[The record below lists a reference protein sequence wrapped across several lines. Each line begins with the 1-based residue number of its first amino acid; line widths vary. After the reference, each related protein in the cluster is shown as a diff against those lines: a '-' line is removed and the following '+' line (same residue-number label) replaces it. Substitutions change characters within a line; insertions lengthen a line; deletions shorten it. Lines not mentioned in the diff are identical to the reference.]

1 MARFDVVA
9 LVLAPPEHIRVFC
22 EHYLAQGAERIR
34 LYLDADI
41 PTPPLSSAVEV
52 TICDDTFWRAHGG
65 RRPNSIDDRQT
76 VLYAQAYQATG
87 ADWLLVVDVDELIHG
102 EAVVPEVLAS
112 APAGAASLIFPS
124 AEAVYGPGDR
134 LGEAY
139 GQSLLR
145 LPYGRPLSSLLPPL
159 IYGSAGGAF
168 TRGLL
173 GHAMGKHAVRTGLP
187 AILVDIHESKRDGVA
202 LPAARARDARGRTV
216 RLAHYDAIG
225 IDHWRDKWDRRVQ
238 SGDTGAVGR
247 KRRGQLQTYAQRRAV
262 NEEAELFRAF
272 YALNTTQVLAL
283 RGIGRLIDNRTP
295 VPPAL
300 PI

>member
-9 LVLAPPEHIRVFC
+9 LVLAPPEHIRAFC
-22 EHYLAQGAERIR
+22 DHHLAQGAERIR

-41 PTPPLSSAVEV
+41 PTPPVSSAVEV
-52 TICDDTFWRAHGG
+52 AVCDDAFWRAHGG
-65 RRPNSIDDRQT
+65 RRPASIDDRQL
-76 VLYAQAYQATG
+76 VVYAEAYRATT

-112 APAGAASLIFPS
+112 ASPAAATVIFPS

-134 LGEAY
+134 LGEPY

-145 LPYGRPLSSLLPPL
+145 LPYGRPFSSVLPPL
-159 IYGSAGGAF
+159 IYGEAGGAF

-173 GHAMGKHAVRTGLP
+173 GHAMGKHAVRTGLTD
-187 AILVDIHESKRDGVA
+187 ILVDIHESKRDDVA
-202 LPAARARDARGRTV
+202 LPAARARDAKGRTV

-225 IDHWRDKWDRRVQ
+225 LDHWRDKWDRRVQ

-247 KRRGQLQTYAQRRAV
+247 KRQAQLRTYAESRAAGR
-262 NEEAELFRAF
+262 EAELFRAL
-272 YALNTTQVLAL
+272 YALSRGQVTAL

-295 VPPAL
+295 SPVAL
-300 PI
+300 PL